1 MRTKERKRN
10 KREEEKDG
18 RGVLGKGKSKW
29 GAEGQDEGGREG
41 SKRSHRVPKEAGCG
55 EQRGA

>member
-10 KREEEKDG
+10 KREEEKDE
-18 RGVLGKGKSKW
+18 RGVLGKGKSEW

-41 SKRSHRVPKEAGCG
+41 RGRSHRVPKEAGCG
-55 EQRGA
+55 E